1 MKAKNY
7 IMVCVA
13 VSVVVSLTILFVPG
27 VSQTIERELLTFL
40 ATNAR

>member
-1 MKAKNY
+1 
-7 IMVCVA
+7 MVCVA

>member
-13 VSVVVSLTILFVPG
+13 VAVVVSLTILFVPG

>member
-1 MKAKNY
+1 MKARNY

>member
-1 MKAKNY
+1 MKAKSY

>member
-1 MKAKNY
+1 MKARNY

-27 VSQTIERELLTFL
+27 VAQTIERELLTFL